1 MHKLVFISEPVTSVL
16 PVSAFSTLLLNLLK
30 TGSNPVFSPFSLL
43 KLTHVVHSLQDTPA
57 GESSPYPELKIG
69 TLQDL
74 KKIIPSFK
82 SNIHINTSCINEI
95 SSGFSEVASFVGATL
110 EVTSD
115 KCDTFSILN
124 TNKLQVSLAN
134 SKISEEVFLVNSKL
148 TKVIPMAVIYAEMNV
163 AKFDQWEIVEMNLNP
178 EMSLQILLP
187 AQINGLGAVLNET
200 QGGISSAGKGINKNV
215 ELKLPIFL
223 SGTFVSH
230 RFVKKIFWGG
240 GCSVFM
246 TPPPL

>member
-1 MHKLVFISEPVTSVL
+1 MHKLVFIAEPVTSVL

-43 KLTHVVHSLQDTPA
+43 KLTHMVHSLQA

-74 KKIIPSFK
+74 NKIIPSFK

-115 KCDTFSILN
+115 TCDKFSILN

-134 SKISEEVFLVNSKL
+134 SKMSEEAFLVNSKL
-148 TKVIPMAVIYAEMNV
+148 TKVIPMAVMYAEMNV
-163 AKFDQWEIVEMNLNP
+163 AKFDQWEIVEVNLNP

-200 QGGISSAGKGINKNV
+200 QGVISSAGKGINKNV

-223 SGTFVSH
+223 SGNFAYS
-230 RFVKKIFWGG
+230 FLK
-240 GCSVFM
+240 
-246 TPPPL
+246 

>member
-43 KLTHVVHSLQDTPA
+43 KLTHVVHSLLDTPA

-115 KCDTFSILN
+115 KCDKFSILN

-230 RFVKKIFWGG
+230 RFVK
-240 GCSVFM
+240 
-246 TPPPL
+246 